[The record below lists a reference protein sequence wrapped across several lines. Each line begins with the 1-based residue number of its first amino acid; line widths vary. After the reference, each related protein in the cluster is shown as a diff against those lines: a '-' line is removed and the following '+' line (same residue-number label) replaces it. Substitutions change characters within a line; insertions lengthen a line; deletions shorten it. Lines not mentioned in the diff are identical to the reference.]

1 MGRSIVHALTGFTV
15 ALTATVGAHSM
26 LTAHGDTQAAPTASV
41 AGCERTTGIN
51 VCATL
56 DTSRIVAVG
65 AETVSPADMAEEYA
79 KRHDLT
85 CGPVADME
93 LDDIVL
99 TVMVHPMTGEPVTN
113 RVIPVDIDGALDSH
127 NQNRVNVMACDAP
140 ETDLV

>member
-1 MGRSIVHALTGFTV
+1 MGRTSAALAGFIVSLSASVGTV
-15 ALTATVGAHSM
+15 NVIDAHTATEAP
-26 LTAHGDTQAAPTASV
+26 LTPVADCEAP
-41 AGCERTTGIN
+41 GTGIN
-51 VCATL
+51 PCARL
-56 DTSRIVAVG
+56 DTSRVTAVG
-65 AETVSPADMAEEYA
+65 GETVSPTDMAEEYA
-79 KRHDLT
+79 ARHNLT

>member
-1 MGRSIVHALTGFTV
+1 MGHGIVHAITGLTV
-15 ALTATVGAHSM
+15 AFAATVGAHNM
-26 LTAHGDTQAAPTASV
+26 VTAHDSAQATPTASV
-41 AGCERTTGIN
+41 ADCERTAGIN
-51 VCATL
+51 ECATL
-56 DTSRIVAVG
+56 DTSRTVAVG